1 MFNTTLVPAKA
12 ILAALSTGECTPEQA
27 IARAQEVLARPQT
40 KGRKA
45 KTWTNVLAVASGGE
59 VAETPVVEAV
69 AVAQAQLDA
78 AKAAHAAYVTAQT
91 APVVEFIS
99 RAGALDRGIAKLD
112 TGKFMSRDERLALL
126 AHITLA

>member
-1 MFNTTLVPAKA
+1 MSVLEKDAKA
-12 ILAALSTGECTPEQA
+12 AGGWLH
-27 IARAQEVLARPQT
+27 
-40 KGRKA
+40 
-45 KTWTNVLAVASGGE
+45 AVASGGE
-59 VAETPVVEAV
+59 VAETPVDTPVAEAV

-126 AHITLA
+126 AYVTLA

>member
-45 KTWTNVLAVASGGE
+45 RTWTNVLAVASGGE